1 MSVPIT
7 DGRLADLISALEQ
20 TTAEISRLLES
31 VANDPDWRPNGE
43 HWSFRHIAAHLEAC
57 QTECVLVR
65 VRQIAAG
72 AKPTFEFY
80 DNDGWDFSDRDLGR
94 SLREWRESRARVFEF
109 VRSLSPERLARTGSH
124 RTFGEITV
132 LDYLKVDLEHDREHI
147 ADLKEILGT
156 R

>member
-124 RTFGEITV
+124 RTFGEVTV

-147 ADLKEILGT
+147 ADLKEMLGT